1 PSEPPRSGTRTGE
14 RKNTMTRRHLIVA
27 ASLLVAGVASAQPKP
42 PPPSGDKTDA
52 KALMLSGVKL
62 LEAKDYLGALAVFK
76 DAYARFPSAKI
87 LLNIGTTQ
95 KLLNRNAEAA
105 NTYQRYL
112 ESKDADPARR
122 TEITQILADIDKLV
136 GKLEISSTP

>member
-1 PSEPPRSGTRTGE
+1 
-14 RKNTMTRRHLIVA
+14 MTRLSRVLVV
-27 ASLLVAGVASAQPKP
+27 ASLLAAPRAFAQQP
-42 PPPSGDKTDA
+42 PQPDPSKMDA
-52 KALMLSGVKL
+52 KALMQTGVRL

-112 ESKDADPARR
+112 DSKDADPARR
-122 TEITQILADIDKLV
+122 AEITQILADIDKVV
-136 GKLEISSTP
+136 GRLEISVT

>member
-1 PSEPPRSGTRTGE
+1 
-14 RKNTMTRRHLIVA
+14 MTRRHLIVA
-27 ASLLVAGVASAQPKP
+27 ASLLVAGVASAQPK

-122 TEITQILADIDKLV
+122 TEIERWLAAN
-136 GKLEISSTP
+136 PR